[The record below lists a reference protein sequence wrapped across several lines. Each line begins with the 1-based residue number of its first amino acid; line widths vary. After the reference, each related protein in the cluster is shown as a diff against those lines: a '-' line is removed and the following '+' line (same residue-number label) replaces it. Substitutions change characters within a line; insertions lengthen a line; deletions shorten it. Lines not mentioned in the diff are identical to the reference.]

1 MTTPDRPILR
11 IHAGTHKTGTSTLQ
25 AVMKA
30 KSDLADPGFL
40 YPVTGRMAAWP
51 LAHHDLIRSL
61 SAGNL
66 SVLDQLRAE
75 IEEGRF
81 RIGVIS
87 CEDFSLPSS
96 FFAINLLV
104 DRLPDVDIELHTA
117 FRPYMSFAQSYYL
130 EQVKRDVTQWKPYE
144 FVRETINSYR
154 YSTIINFFESTRLRT
169 FYYEYSAPN
178 FMAQIYRALTGL
190 DLDSKSAGQYHNR
203 AYSYEMTMLLRSV
216 YRQNQGKVFDID
228 KILHAAWQLEQHLG
242 FIDSKRSLMRHAEAV
257 ALNDFLSGERTFMR
271 ARFGDMA
278 DRLYPQIKA
287 YDDSDVLDP
296 DDNFAQ
302 RLIDGYFARFMQ

>member
-1 MTTPDRPILR
+1 MTTSDRPILR

-30 KSDLADPGFL
+30 KSDTADPGFL
-40 YPVTGRMAAWP
+40 YPVAGRMASWP

-75 IEEGRF
+75 IEQSQF
-81 RIGVIS
+81 RVGVIS
-87 CEDFSLPSS
+87 CEDFSLPSA

-104 DRLPDVDIELHTA
+104 DRLPGVDIELHTA
-117 FRPYMSFAQSYYL
+117 FRPYLSFAQSYYL
-130 EQVKRDVTQWKPYE
+130 ERVKRDGTQLKPYE
-144 FVRETINSYR
+144 FSREIIDRYR
-154 YSTIINFFESTRLRT
+154 YSTIVNFFESTRLRT
-169 FYYEYSAPN
+169 FYYEYSSPT
-178 FMAQIYRALTGL
+178 FMADIYRALTGL
-190 DLDSKSAGQYHNR
+190 ELDQESAAKHHNR
-203 AYSYEMTMLLRSV
+203 AYSYEMTMALRSI
-216 YRQNQGKVFDID
+216 YRQHRGKVFDID

-242 FIDSKRSLMRHAEAV
+242 FVDSKRSLLRHAEAV
-257 ALNDFLSGERTFMR
+257 ALNDLLGDEHTYMQ

-278 DRLYPQIKA
+278 DRIYPQIEP

-296 DDNFAQ
+296 DGNFAQ
-302 RLIDGYFARFMQ
+302 RLIDGYFARFMR